1 MGGSDSTHSIETVG
15 VYAAVSHKSLDTIN
29 SARCEV
35 LPVISTVPNLSQHSI
50 AYYYFLPTVFIDF
63 KAILQCQARTRNRG
77 NGRLTDLEKAK

>member
-63 KAILQCQARTRNRG
+63 KAILQCLSSENAQQGKWASH
-77 NGRLTDLEKAK
+77 